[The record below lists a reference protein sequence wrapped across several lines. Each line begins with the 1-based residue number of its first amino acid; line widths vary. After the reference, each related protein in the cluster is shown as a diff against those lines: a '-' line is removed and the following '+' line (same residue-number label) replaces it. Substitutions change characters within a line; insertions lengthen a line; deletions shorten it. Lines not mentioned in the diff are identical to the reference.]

1 VGSVDDF
8 YKAVEKNENYFKG
21 LYNKA
26 ASEDKKLSFCIEI
39 ENGNIKAGLQSFDN
53 AHAFYASKGCDNVIV
68 LYSEFYPN
76 GLRIQGAG
84 AGTKQT
90 ASGLLN
96 DIL

>member
-1 VGSVDDF
+1 MEAHEAAF
-8 YKAVEKNENYFKG
+8 KA
-21 LYNKA
+21 LYEKA
-26 ASEDKKLSFCIEI
+26 AAEGKKLSFCIEI
-39 ENGNIKAGLQSFDN
+39 ENGHIKAGVQRFDRS
-53 AHAFYASKGCDNVIV
+53 HPFYAYKGSDNVII

-96 DIL
+96 DILL